1 VESYYQMGRDPAWNE
16 AALGFVLLAHTIRE
30 AIQDGMI
37 EYRLLRGDESF
48 KYRFATSDPG
58 LETLAR
64 PNGALGRVALA
75 LRAVRRRAS

>member
-1 VESYYQMGRDPAWNE
+1 LRRERV
-16 AALGFVLLAHTIRE
+16 GFVLLAHTIRE
-30 AIQDGMI
+30 ALQDGMD

-58 LETLAR
+58 LETIAR

-75 LRAVRRRAS
+75 LRTARRRLSRGA